1 MPEPKVE
8 VDLKPWDHNLIETLN
23 LFNRAND
30 RYGQRMSERRLL
42 ELNINLNSTEIMEAI
57 ELGLVDKIKDLRKVL
72 SSLMSNI

>member
-42 ELNINLNSTEIMEAI
+42 ELNINLNSTEIIEAI

-72 SSLMSNI
+72 SNLMSNI